1 MTPRVKTSS
10 VKHLLASK
18 TTRSTAAVALA
29 SMIFVLTSCGGGAN
43 TDTDTAT
50 DTGTAG
56 SGSVVGSS
64 PVTTSATSVV
74 DLPTTNVPVSIY
86 ADKVISNA
94 EAASLVG
101 MTEAAALREVQAR
114 GWRVR
119 VVGRDGELY
128 AVTMDYSAGRL
139 NFTIT
144 NGVITA
150 CTVG

>member
-1 MTPRVKTSS
+1 MALVSMTVF
-10 VKHLLASK
+10 L
-18 TTRSTAAVALA
+18 TA
-29 SMIFVLTSCGGGAN
+29 CGGGSAD
-43 TDTDTAT
+43 TDTDTDT
-50 DTGTAG
+50 DTGAAG
-56 SGSVVGSS
+56 SGPVIGSS
-64 PVTTSATSVV
+64 PVTTSKTSVV

-86 ADKVISNA
+86 EDKVISNA

-101 MTEAAALREVQAR
+101 MTEAAALREAQAR

-119 VVGRDGELY
+119 VVGRDGEMY
-128 AVTMDYSAGRL
+128 AMTMDYSAGRL

>member
-1 MTPRVKTSS
+1 MTPHGKASS
-10 VKHLLASK
+10 ARHLLASK
-18 TTRSTAAVALA
+18 TTRITAAVALA
-29 SMIFVLTSCGGGAN
+29 SIILVLTACGGGSA
-43 TDTDTAT
+43 DTAT
-50 DTGTAG
+50 NTDATG

-64 PVTTSATSVV
+64 PVTTSAISVV

-101 MTEAAALREVQAR
+101 MTEAEALREVQAR

>member
-1 MTPRVKTSS
+1 MTPHGKASS
-10 VKHLLASK
+10 AKHLQASK
-18 TTRSTAAVALA
+18 TTRSIAAVALA
-29 SMIFVLTSCGGGAN
+29 SLTLGLTSCGGSADTAAN
-43 TDTDTAT
+43 TDA
-50 DTGTAG
+50 AG

-64 PVTTSATSVV
+64 PVATSATSVV

-86 ADKVISNA
+86 SDKVISSA

>member
-1 MTPRVKTSS
+1 MKPHGKASS
-10 VKHLLASK
+10 VKHSPASK

-29 SMIFVLTSCGGGAN
+29 SMIFVLTSCGGGSA
-43 TDTDTAT
+43 DTAT
-50 DTGTAG
+50 DAAG

>member
-1 MTPRVKTSS
+1 MTLHVEDSS

-18 TTRSTAAVALA
+18 TTRSTKAVALA
-29 SMIFVLTSCGGGAN
+29 SILLVLTACGGGSA
-43 TDTDTAT
+43 DTDA
-50 DTGTAG
+50 AG

-64 PVTTSATSVV
+64 TVTTSATSVV

-86 ADKVISNA
+86 SDKVISNA

>member
-1 MTPRVKTSS
+1 MKPHGKASS
-10 VKHLLASK
+10 VKHLQASK
-18 TTRSTAAVALA
+18 TTRITAAVALA
-29 SMIFVLTSCGGGAN
+29 SIILVLTACGGGSAD
-43 TDTDTAT
+43 TDTDTDT
-50 DTGTAG
+50 DAAG
-56 SGSVVGSS
+56 SGSVIGSS

>member
-1 MTPRVKTSS
+1 
-10 VKHLLASK
+10 
-18 TTRSTAAVALA
+18 
-29 SMIFVLTSCGGGAN
+29 MITVLTACGGS
-43 TDTDTAT
+43 TDTDTDT
-50 DTGTAG
+50 DTDAAG

-64 PVTTSATSVV
+64 PVTTSKTSVV

-86 ADKVISNA
+86 EDKVISNA

-119 VVGRDGELY
+119 VVGRDGEMY
-128 AVTMDYSAGRL
+128 AMTMDYSAGRL

>member
-1 MTPRVKTSS
+1 MPRVKASS
-10 VKHLLASK
+10 VKRLLVSK

-29 SMIFVLTSCGGGAN
+29 SMIFVLTSCGGSA
-43 TDTDTAT
+43 DTAT

-74 DLPTTNVPVSIY
+74 DLPTTNAPVSIY

>member
-1 MTPRVKTSS
+1 MTPHRKASSIKHSSASGTTSK
-10 VKHLLASK
+10 V
-18 TTRSTAAVALA
+18 AAVALV
-29 SMIFVLTSCGGGAN
+29 SMTVFLTACGGGSAD
-43 TDTDTAT
+43 TDTDTDA
-50 DTGTAG
+50 AG

-64 PVTTSATSVV
+64 PVTTTKTSVV

-86 ADKVISNA
+86 EDKVISNA
-94 EAASLVG
+94 EAAALVG
-101 MTEAAALREVQAR
+101 MTEAAALREAQAR

-119 VVGRDGELY
+119 VVGRDGEMY
-128 AVTMDYSAGRL
+128 AMTMDYSAGRL

>member
-1 MTPRVKTSS
+1 MKPHGKASS
-10 VKHLLASK
+10 AKHLLASK
-18 TTRSTAAVALA
+18 TTRSIAAVALA
-29 SMIFVLTSCGGGAN
+29 SLTLGLTSCGGNA
-43 TDTDTAT
+43 DTAT
-50 DTGTAG
+50 NTDATG
-56 SGSVVGSS
+56 SDSVVGSS

-101 MTEAAALREVQAR
+101 MTEADALREVQAR

>member
-1 MTPRVKTSS
+1 MIV
-10 VKHLLASK
+10 VLA
-18 TTRSTAAVALA
+18 A
-29 SMIFVLTSCGGGAN
+29 CGGGSA
-43 TDTDTAT
+43 DEEADA
-50 DTGTAG
+50 AG

-64 PVTTSATSVV
+64 PVTTTKTSVV
-74 DLPTTNVPVSIY
+74 DLPPTNVPVSIY
-86 ADKVISNA
+86 EDKVISNA

-101 MTEAAALREVQAR
+101 MAEAEALREVQAR

-119 VVGRDGELY
+119 VVGRDGEMY
-128 AVTMDYSAGRL
+128 AMTMDYSAGRL

>member
-1 MTPRVKTSS
+1 MTLHVEDSS

-18 TTRSTAAVALA
+18 TTRSTKAVALA
-29 SMIFVLTSCGGGAN
+29 SILLVLTACGGGS
-43 TDTDTAT
+43 TAT
-50 DTGTAG
+50 DADAAG

-64 PVTTSATSVV
+64 TVTTSATSVV

-86 ADKVISNA
+86 SDKVISNA